1 MHPQLL
7 RPSASASAF
16 ARALGLAL
24 LLLASC
30 QVAVTDAE
38 LRSAPLY
45 FPPNFKFVAEPRP
58 AFTAAERQRALLEA
72 KAQGVDT
79 LFELVIDSEGRVR
92 RARLLRTHHPARHH
106 EFLLEH
112 ARGFEFAPDARSAL
126 YRAFYYPTNYE
137 LNVSFE
143 WL

>member
-1 MHPQLL
+1 MHPCSP
-7 RPSASASAF
+7 RTGACSPAI
-16 ARALGLAL
+16 ARVLGPAL
-24 LLLASC
+24 LVLASC
-30 QVAVTDAE
+30 QAAVSDAE

-45 FPPNFKFVAEPRP
+45 FPPNFKYVAEPRP
-58 AFTAAERQRALLEA
+58 GFTAAERQRALLEA

-79 LFELVIDSEGRVR
+79 VFELVIDSEGRVR

-106 EFLLEH
+106 ELLLEH
-112 ARGFEFAPDARSAL
+112 ARGFEFEQDAQSEL

-137 LNVSFE
+137 LNLSFE